1 MTLDIPE
8 EVRRK
13 VVADGNA
20 AWLDQLPSVVE
31 SLAQDW
37 SLAIGASLRG
47 GHAALVVE
55 ATLADGTAAV
65 LKVGVPGTRRELG
78 FEAAVLRLADGDG
91 CASLLDS
98 ESALLPAPCG
108 GRTVDTWLRSMR
120 WCGEPD
126 LGPPRPESPTPVD
139 RSRTRTRRWA
149 GLQRNDQAR
158 ISQPGIVLKMRSAD
172 ESPDISD
179 L

>member
-108 GRTVDTWLRSMR
+108 GRRARDVSPYR
-120 WCGEPD
+120 WCIIHHLMVRCQPAPRARQSWRGSEV
-126 LGPPRPESPTPVD
+126 GAPPVTSD
-139 RSRTRTRRWA
+139 SIRTMSVSMPRMSA
-149 GLQRNDQAR
+149 S
-158 ISQPGIVLKMRSAD
+158 ISSSGRGGV
-172 ESPDISD
+172 
-179 L
+179 